1 MTIEEM
7 RRAKQEKG
15 YTMAQL
21 SAYSGV
27 PLGTLQKI
35 FNGETEHPRYKTRQA
50 IEKVLGGT
58 GPEAGDGMKK
68 GDGARKGDGHDPQ
81 SFHYLRDKEE
91 PPVDFVRDA
100 AISYGGKRRRRQ
112 GEYTV
117 DDYYAL
123 PYDVRAEL
131 IDGVIYDMA
140 APDFV
145 HQRIAA
151 ALLFQISAYIRE
163 KGGDC
168 IPLSAPLDV
177 RLDCDERTMVQPDLV
192 ILCDADKIKRWG
204 IMGAPDFVL
213 EVISKSTRKKDYT
226 KKLQKY
232 ADAGVREYW
241 IVDPE
246 KRLLITYHF
255 VNWDIP
261 GIHPL
266 EGTAG
271 LALYNGELQID
282 LDEIAGLIRHWPE

>member
-7 RRAKQEKG
+7 RRVKQEKG

-21 SAYSGV
+21 SACSGV

-35 FNGETEHPRYKTRQA
+35 FNGETKHPRYKTRQA

-58 GPEAGDGMKK
+58 EASTGEGLKRWD
-68 GDGARKGDGHDPQ
+68 DHDSQ
-81 SFHYLRDKEE
+81 QFHYLKDRDEV
-91 PPVDFVRDA
+91 PADVVREA
-100 AISYGGKRRRRQ
+100 AFSYGGRRRRKQ
-112 GEYTV
+112 GEYTL

-123 PYDVRAEL
+123 PHDVRAEL

-151 ALLFQISAYIRE
+151 ALLFQIGAFIRE
-163 KGGDC
+163 KGGEC

-177 RLDCDERTMVQPDLV
+177 RLDCDDKTMVQPDLV
-192 ILCDADKIKRWG
+192 ILCDPGKIKRWG

-246 KRLLITYHF
+246 KRLLVTYDF

-261 GIHPL
+261 CIHPL
-266 EGTAG
+266 EGKAG
-271 LALYNGELQID
+271 LALYDGKLQID
-282 LDEIAGLIRHWPE
+282 LDEVAGLIREWPE